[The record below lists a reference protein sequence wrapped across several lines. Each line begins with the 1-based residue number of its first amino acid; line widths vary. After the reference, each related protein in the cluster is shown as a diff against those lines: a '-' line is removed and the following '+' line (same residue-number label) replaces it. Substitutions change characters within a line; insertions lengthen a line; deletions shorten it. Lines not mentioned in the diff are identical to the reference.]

1 MNKAFTMFLWEN
13 DPSTNTPL
21 SAENLN
27 KVNAAVDTIDE
38 RVVAMDTTKANQAD
52 MLTAIA
58 TVSYDESTGR
68 ITFTKKNGTTTVID
82 TKLEKLAVN
91 FRYDSANQRLVI
103 TLDDGT
109 VQYVDMKALI
119 TELEFL
125 DSDTVLFEVDAA
137 GMVKASI
144 VKGSIT
150 ADMLEPNFLANVQ
163 LYASQALSSANDAA
177 KSAESAEVSATQ
189 AETNAALAKQYA
201 EAAEDSVA
209 IVNKKLEL
217 ATFTINDAGHLI
229 YTDNTSYVFTVVDG
243 RLNYSLA

>member
-27 KVNAAVDTIDE
+27 AVNAAVNTIDN
-38 RVVAMDTTKANQAD
+38 RVVEMDTTKANQAD
-52 MLTAIA
+52 MLTAFA
-58 TVSYDESTGR
+58 TVGYDQATGR
-68 ITFTKKNGTTTVID
+68 ITFTRKNGTTQVID

-91 FRYDSANQRLVI
+91 FRYDNANQRLVI

-109 VQYVDMKALI
+109 EQYVDMRALI

-125 DSDTVLFEVDAA
+125 DSDTVLFTVDAT
-137 GMVKASI
+137 GRVTASI

-163 LYASQALSSANDAA
+163 LYASQALTSANDAA
-177 KSAESAEVSATQ
+177 KSANSAGVSAEQ
-189 AETNAALAKQYA
+189 AEANAALAQQYA
-201 EAAEDSVA
+201 EAAGDSLA
-209 IVNKKLEL
+209 TVNKKLEL
-217 ATFTINDAGHLI
+217 ATFTIDDRGHLI
-229 YTDNTSYVFTVVDG
+229 YTDNTSYIFTVVNG